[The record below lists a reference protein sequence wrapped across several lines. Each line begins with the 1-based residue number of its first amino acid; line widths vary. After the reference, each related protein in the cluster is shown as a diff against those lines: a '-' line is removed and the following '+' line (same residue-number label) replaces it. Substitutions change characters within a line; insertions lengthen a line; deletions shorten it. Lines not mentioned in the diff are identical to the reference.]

1 MTTCTEKHAKFQPT
15 DDQWKC
21 PKCGAGNNGG
31 ESMFYIDESPNGDC
45 ELLHNEDYIVCVECK
60 SSWTGKRLST
70 VMVDALSLEKC
81 PHCAGTGFIAKK

>member
-1 MTTCTEKHAKFQPT
+1 MKTCTEKHAKFQPT

-31 ESMFYIDESPNGDC
+31 ESLFYIDESPNGDC
-45 ELLHNEDYIVCVECK
+45 ELLHSEDYIVCVICK

-70 VMVDALSLEKC
+70 VMVKAMNLEKC